1 MATKYYF
8 FNTVTTISY
17 AFSPVMNKSYS
28 PPHCAHS
35 AQKLSASVYECQWMQ
50 LFPHG
55 GIQFHTFIPHT
66 LPRQAPLCQTAPLLP
81 SVTWQQNVKEYWW
94 EDSASA
100 AIPPPF
106 ASDGISQSEWKALLL
121 EQPLYFCCSLL
132 YTSANIRVFV
142 SVPISTS
149 TTIACVK
156 TDLISR
162 QRHVEISY
170 PF

>member
-1 MATKYYF
+1 MNHYATC
-8 FNTVTTISY
+8 ISTCTHCHC
-17 AFSPVMNKSYS
+17 
-28 PPHCAHS
+28 PHCWNVPTASQRHIHCLVSIDVQKWMSMGALFFSHWGINFPIFVSS
-35 AQKLSASVYECQWMQ
+35 ARPC
-50 LFPHG
+50 
-55 GIQFHTFIPHT
+55 
-66 LPRQAPLCQTAPLLP
+66 QAPLCQTAPLLP